1 MPLNENLETDCGS
14 LMTYICSAL
23 GAGACMLRQDREG
36 LTALGW
42 ACLRGRVQAAQCLL
56 DRGAN
61 VNHADKTGRT
71 PLDLAAFQGNPSL
84 VQVRA

>member
-1 MPLNENLETDCGS
+1 VKFAASLEPLHYDQF
-14 LMTYICSAL
+14 CSAVVT
-23 GAGACMLRQDREG
+23 GACMLRQDREG

>member
-1 MPLNENLETDCGS
+1 
-14 LMTYICSAL
+14 
-23 GAGACMLRQDREG
+23 MLRQDKDG

-42 ACLRGRVQAAQCLL
+42 ACLRGRVQAVQCLL

-71 PLDLAAFQGNPSL
+71 PLDLASFQGSPNL
-84 VQVRA
+84 VQVSTLHAKCPH